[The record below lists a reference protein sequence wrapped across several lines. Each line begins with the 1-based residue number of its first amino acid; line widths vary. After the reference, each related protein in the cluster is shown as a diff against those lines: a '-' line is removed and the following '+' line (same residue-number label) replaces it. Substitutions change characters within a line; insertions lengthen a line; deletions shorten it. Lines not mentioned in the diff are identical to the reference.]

1 MSPQPDT
8 NEQALASAVQ
18 LTQMLAHAHF
28 QLIARFDALKAI
40 VCELHPEVATRLE
53 ARIQQES
60 LATAKQFE
68 TLLQSIE
75 FLRSKISGPTQ

>member
-1 MSPQPDT
+1 
-8 NEQALASAVQ
+8 L
-18 LTQMLAHAHF
+18 

-53 ARIQQES
+53 ARIQQEC

-68 TLLQSIE
+68 TILQTTE
-75 FLRSKISGPTQ
+75 FLRSTISGPAQ